1 MVILIY
7 RLFNFVSFTL
17 TRHYFAGAA
26 VIENSKVKIIQI
38 SISWSARNQTGQQT
52 NEQFS
57 QIL

>member
-7 RLFNFVSFTL
+7 RLLNFVSFTL
-17 TRHYFAGAA
+17 TRHSFAGAA

-38 SISWSARNQTGQQT
+38 SISWSARNQTGQQA